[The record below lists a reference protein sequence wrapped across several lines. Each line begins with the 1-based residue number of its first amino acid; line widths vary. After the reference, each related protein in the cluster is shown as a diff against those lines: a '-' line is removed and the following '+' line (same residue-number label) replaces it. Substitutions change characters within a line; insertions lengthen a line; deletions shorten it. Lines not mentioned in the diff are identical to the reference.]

1 MPCTIGG
8 FNDGEHRIE
17 STCRHIYDFGGDA
30 MDELLLALLRRQA
43 VPGPPNS
50 SSSGSWHSKSSGAL
64 AAALR
69 RACCHL
75 HFDGDATRDSVQ
87 PLAPTVS
94 GSSGA
99 AAAARAQGAQRVE
112 AALGSFAHL
121 PPLALFAPTAVP
133 AAAKADAAHAAASK
147 AAAAAAAASTP
158 SPAPPRDFVE
168 PELATDLGDI
178 WGDDFLLETRLER
191 AGMERVGE
199 NRGVVYL
206 GTSVVGAPTPTE
218 LGARHHAPPPK
229 AVEAAPFAPLDETV
243 VRLVERGK
251 ATEVK
256 RRLYSNVLLI
266 GGCANTPGLAPYLE
280 WRLSSCWKLGIEGS
294 KGVQAVEGIERIEVQ
309 KPPRGVAPDELVWQG
324 GATLPALGGASKL
337 WILQQEWERRGAQAA
352 RDVCPFAW

>member
-50 SSSGSWHSKSSGAL
+50 SNSSGSWHSKSSGAL

-75 HFDGDATRDSVQ
+75 HFDGDATRDSVR

-121 PPLALFAPTAVP
+121 PPLALFARRE
-133 AAAKADAAHAAASK
+133 DA
-147 AAAAAAAASTP
+147 T
-158 SPAPPRDFVE
+158 E
-168 PELATDLGDI
+168 
-178 WGDDFLLETRLER
+178 
-191 AGMERVGE
+191 
-199 NRGVVYL
+199 
-206 GTSVVGAPTPTE
+206 E
-218 LGARHHAPPPK
+218 LGPR
-229 AVEAAPFAPLDETV
+229 VEAQELGKI
-243 VRLVERGK
+243 VEQQGRG
-251 ATEVK
+251 
-256 RRLYSNVLLI
+256 R
-266 GGCANTPGLAPYLE
+266 
-280 WRLSSCWKLGIEGS
+280 EG
-294 KGVQAVEGIERIEVQ
+294 
-309 KPPRGVAPDELVWQG
+309 G
-324 GATLPALGGASKL
+324 GAA
-337 WILQQEWERRGAQAA
+337 GAQRSRGGQRSAGEEEHKKT
-352 RDVCPFAW
+352 RQRWW